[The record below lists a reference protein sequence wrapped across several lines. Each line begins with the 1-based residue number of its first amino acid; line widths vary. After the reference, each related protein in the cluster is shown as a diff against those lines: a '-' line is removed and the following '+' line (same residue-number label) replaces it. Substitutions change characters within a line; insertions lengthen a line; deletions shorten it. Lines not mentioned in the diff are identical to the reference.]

1 MEKKVKTIPL
11 VVANE
16 TGTAQTDMKIY
27 IYIGVVG

>member
-16 TGTAQTDMKIY
+16 AGTAQTDMEIS
-27 IYIGVVG
+27 ISVL